1 MARHVLMIAFHY
13 PPVRGSSGIQRTLK
27 FSSYL
32 REHGWE
38 PVVLSI
44 APRAFDQVGEDQ
56 MGEIPAG
63 MRVERP
69 FGLNTARHLAVGGRY
84 ANWMAQPDRWVSWWP
99 AAVWRG
105 WRVIRQKRPEVI
117 MSTYPIATAH
127 LIGLTLQRLSGLPW
141 VADCR
146 DSMTEPGYPSDPL
159 TFRTNRRLEQAVV
172 RRCARSVFTT
182 TGTLDMY
189 ATRYPEVPASRWSV
203 IENGYDEENF
213 RDAGASGE
221 RSPLGPPGQLTL
233 LHSGI
238 LYPQERDPR
247 PFFAALRA
255 LKAAGEVTPA
265 SLRVLLRAT
274 GSDDIY
280 RTMLA
285 EYQVQDLVELA
296 PPVGYRQALQEMLR
310 ADGLLLFQAAMCN
323 HQIPAK
329 LYEYLRS
336 GRPVFTLTDPV
347 GNTAEA
353 MRSAGQQAIVD
364 IADEASIR
372 EGLRRFVQQMRS
384 GEISGAP
391 PSVAAAHSRHART
404 QELATLLDTVSRESR
419 GQR

>member
-1 MARHVLMIAFHY
+1 MARNVLMIAFHY

-32 REHGWE
+32 RDHGWE
-38 PVVLSI
+38 PTVLSI
-44 APRAFDQVGEDQ
+44 SPRAFDQVGEDQ

-69 FGLNTARHLAVGGRY
+69 FGLNTARHLAIGGRY

-105 WRVIRQKRPEVI
+105 LQVIRQTRPEVI
-117 MSTYPIATAH
+117 FSTYPIATAH

-146 DSMTEPGYPSDPL
+146 DSLSEPGYPSDPL
-159 TFRTNRRLEQAVV
+159 TFKTNRRLEQAMVK
-172 RRCARSVFTT
+172 RCARAVFTT
-182 TGTLDMY
+182 NGTLDMY
-189 ATRYPEVPASRWSV
+189 ATRYPEVPRSRWAV

-221 RSPLGPPGQLTL
+221 RAALGPPGRVTL

-255 LKAAGEVTPA
+255 LKAAGEVNAA
-265 SLRVLLRAT
+265 SLCVLLRAT

-285 EYQVQDLVELA
+285 EYQIEDLVELA
-296 PPVGYRQALQEMLR
+296 PPVGYKQALQEMLR
-310 ADGLLLFQAAMCN
+310 ADGLLLFQATMCN

-336 GRPVFTLTDPV
+336 GRPVFTLTDPI
-347 GNTAEA
+347 GNTAES
-353 MRSAGQQAIVD
+353 MRGAGQQAIVN
-364 IADEASIR
+364 IADEASIQT
-372 EGLRRFVQQMRS
+372 GLRQFLQQLRS
-384 GEISGAP
+384 GAARGASP
-391 PSVAAAHSRHART
+391 EVAAAHSRHART
-404 QELATLLDTVSRESR
+404 RELAALLDTVARENR
-419 GQR
+419 EKR